1 MEVNWEEIREHQFPA
16 LKSVISLKSAGGS
29 PLSRSAYNSGLK
41 YLNDMLTYGDI
52 FWDEFFIELNSIRE
66 KIAQY
71 FNAKP
76 REIAFFINTS
86 SCMNAVARLIKPGEI
101 LYPEGEFPSSI
112 HIFKRLGFKNTKI
125 KHVNHQYPIEHITNQ
140 ITSNTKYIVHSHV
153 QYSTGYKQDLEKL
166 GDLCKKNNIIN
177 IVNATQSFGAFPI
190 DVDKCNIDILVTS
203 ALKWACCGYGIGI
216 LFIKEKIINDIDL
229 PFSSWL
235 SVKDALSMDNENIN
249 IKKETSAMD
258 CLGGTPHFPA
268 LFTLKGGLNLIEEIG
283 SGDLQKGL
291 RRISKRIL
299 WLTSEFLNEIRKLNY
314 KIITP
319 VELEN
324 RSGIITLE
332 HNRAEDI
339 FKELLKN
346 NIHIS
351 LRNNPKSL
359 EKILLRFSFNYYN
372 NFEDISKTISI
383 LKIFD

>member
-41 YLNDMLTYGDI
+41 YLDDMLNYGDI
-52 FWDEFFIELNSIRE
+52 FWDDFFIELNTIRE

-76 REIAFFINTS
+76 TEIAFFVNTS
-86 SCMNAVARLIKPGEI
+86 SCMNTIARLIKPGEI
-101 LYPEGEFPSSI
+101 IYPEGEFPSSI
-112 HIFKRLGFKNTKI
+112 HIFKRLGFKNTRI
-125 KHVNHQYPIEHITNQ
+125 KHINHQYPIEHITNQ
-140 ITSNTKYIVHSHV
+140 ITSNTNYIIHSHV

-216 LFIKEKIINDIDL
+216 LFIKEKIINEIDL

-235 SVKDALSMDNENIN
+235 SVKDAFSMDNENIN
-249 IKKETSAMD
+249 IKQETSAMD

-283 SGDLQKGL
+283 SGDLQEGL

-299 WLTSEFLNEIRKLNY
+299 WLTSEFLNEIKKLNY
-314 KIITP
+314 KIVTP
-319 VELEN
+319 IELEY

-359 EKILLRFSFNYYN
+359 EKTFLRFSFNYYN
-372 NFEDISKTISI
+372 NFEDISKSISI

>member
-1 MEVNWEEIREHQFPA
+1 MEVNWEEIREQQFPA
-16 LKSVISLKSAGGS
+16 LKRIISLKAAGGS

-41 YLNDMLTYGDI
+41 YLNDMLNYGDI
-52 FWDEFFIELNSIRE
+52 FWDDFFIELNTIRE

-76 REIAFFINTS
+76 TEIAFFVNTS
-86 SCMNAVARLIKPGEI
+86 SCMNTIARLIKPGEI
-101 LYPEGEFPSSI
+101 IYPEGEFPSSI

-140 ITSNTKYIVHSHV
+140 ITNNTNYIIHSHV
-153 QYSTGYKQDLEKL
+153 QYSTGYKQNLEKL
-166 GDLCKKNNIIN
+166 GDLCKKNNIIS
-177 IVNATQSFGAFPI
+177 IINATQSFGAFPI

-216 LFIKEKIINDIDL
+216 LFIKEKIINEIDL

-235 SVKDALSMDNENIN
+235 SVKDAFSMDNENIN
-249 IKKETSAMD
+249 IKQETSAMD

-283 SGDLQKGL
+283 SGDLQEGL

-299 WLTSEFLNEIRKLNY
+299 WLTSEFLNEIKKLNY

-319 VELEN
+319 IELEY

-351 LRNNPKSL
+351 LRSNPKSL
-359 EKILLRFSFNYYN
+359 EKTFLRFSFNYYN
-372 NFEDISKTISI
+372 NFEDISKSISI

>member
-216 LFIKEKIINDIDL
+216 LFINEKIINDIDL

>member
-1 MEVNWEEIREHQFPA
+1 MEVNWEEIREQQFPA

-41 YLNDMLTYGDI
+41 YLDDMLNYGDI
-52 FWDEFFIELNSIRE
+52 FWDDFFIELNTIRE

-76 REIAFFINTS
+76 TEIAFFINTS
-86 SCMNAVARLIKPGEI
+86 SCMNTIARLIKPGEI
-101 LYPEGEFPSSI
+101 IYPEGEFPSSI
-112 HIFKRLGFKNTKI
+112 HIFKRLGFKNTRI
-125 KHVNHQYPIEHITNQ
+125 KHINHQYPIEHITNQ
-140 ITSNTKYIVHSHV
+140 ITSNTNYIIHSHV

-177 IVNATQSFGAFPI
+177 IINATQSFGAFPI

-216 LFIKEKIINDIDL
+216 LFIKEKIINEIDL

-235 SVKDALSMDNENIN
+235 SVKDAFSMDNENIN
-249 IKKETSAMD
+249 IKQETSAMD

-283 SGDLQKGL
+283 SGDLQEGL

-299 WLTSEFLNEIRKLNY
+299 WLTSEFLNEIKKLNY
-314 KIITP
+314 KIVTP
-319 VELEN
+319 IELEY

-359 EKILLRFSFNYYN
+359 EKTFLRFSFNYYN
-372 NFEDISKTISI
+372 NFEDISKSISI

>member
-66 KIAQY
+66 KVAQY

-76 REIAFFINTS
+76 TEIAFFINTS

-101 LYPEGEFPSSI
+101 LYPESEFPSSI

-140 ITSNTKYIVHSHV
+140 ITSNTNYIIHSHV

-166 GDLCKKNNIIN
+166 GDLCKKNNILN

-190 DVDKCNIDILVTS
+190 DVNKCNIDILVTS

-235 SVKDALSMDNENIN
+235 SVKDAFSMDNENIN

-291 RRISKRIL
+291 KRISKRIL
-299 WLTSEFLNEIRKLNY
+299 WLTSEFLNEIKKLNY

-319 VELEN
+319 IELEN

-346 NIHIS
+346 DIHIS
-351 LRNNPKSL
+351 LRNKTKSL
-359 EKILLRFSFNYYN
+359 EKTLLRFSFNYYN
-372 NFEDISKTISI
+372 NFEDIAKTISI

>member
-1 MEVNWEEIREHQFPA
+1 MEVNWEEIREQQFPA
-16 LKSVISLKSAGGS
+16 LKRIISLKAAGGS

-41 YLNDMLTYGDI
+41 YLNDMLNYGDI
-52 FWDEFFIELNSIRE
+52 FWDDFFIELNTIRE

-76 REIAFFINTS
+76 TEIAFFINTS
-86 SCMNAVARLIKPGEI
+86 SCMNTIARLIKPGEI
-101 LYPEGEFPSSI
+101 LYPEDEFPSSI

-140 ITSNTKYIVHSHV
+140 ITNNTNYIIHSHV
-153 QYSTGYKQDLEKL
+153 QYSTGYKQNLEKL
-166 GDLCKKNNIIN
+166 GDLCKKNNIIS
-177 IVNATQSFGAFPI
+177 IINATQSFGAFPI

-216 LFIKEKIINDIDL
+216 LFIKEKIINEIDL

-235 SVKDALSMDNENIN
+235 SVKDAFSMDNENIN
-249 IKKETSAMD
+249 IKQETSAMD
-258 CLGGTPHFPA
+258 CLGGTPHFSA
-268 LFTLKGGLNLIEEIG
+268 LFTLKGGLNLIEIIG
-283 SGDLQKGL
+283 SGDLQEGL

-299 WLTSEFLNEIRKLNY
+299 WLTSEFLNEIKKLNY

-319 VELEN
+319 IELEY

-351 LRNNPKSL
+351 LRSNPKSL
-359 EKILLRFSFNYYN
+359 EKTFLRFSFNYYN
-372 NFEDISKTISI
+372 NFEDISKSISI

>member
-1 MEVNWEEIREHQFPA
+1 MLINWEEIREQQFPA

-29 PLSRSAYNSGLK
+29 PMSRSAYNSGLK

-52 FWDEFFIELNSIRE
+52 FWDEFFKELNSIRE
-66 KIAQY
+66 KVAQY

-76 REIAFFINTS
+76 TEIAFFINTS
-86 SCMNAVARLIKPGEI
+86 SCMNTVARLIKLGEV
-101 LYPEGEFPSSI
+101 LYPEEEFPSSI
-112 HIFKRLGFKNTKI
+112 HIFKRLGFSNTKI

-140 ITSNTKYIVHSHV
+140 ITSNTKYIIHSHV

-166 GDLCKKNNIIN
+166 GDLCRKNKIVN

-190 DVDKCNIDILVTS
+190 DVNKCNIDILVTS

-235 SVKDALSMDNENIN
+235 SVKDAFLMDNENIN

-268 LFTLKGGLNLIEEIG
+268 LLTLKGGLNLIEEIG
-283 SGDLQKGL
+283 AGNLQKGL
-291 RRISKRIL
+291 KRISKRIL
-299 WLTSEFLNEIRKLNY
+299 WLTSEFLNEIKKLNF

-319 VELEN
+319 IELEN

-332 HNRAEDI
+332 HDRAEDI

-359 EKILLRFSFNYYN
+359 EKTFLRFSFNYYN
-372 NFEDISKTISI
+372 NFEDILKTIAI

>member
-16 LKSVISLKSAGGS
+16 LKRVICLKSAGGS

-41 YLNDMLTYGDI
+41 YLNDMLNYGDI
-52 FWDEFFIELNSIRE
+52 FWDDFFIELNTIRE

-76 REIAFFINTS
+76 TEIAFFINTS
-86 SCMNAVARLIKPGEI
+86 SCMNTVARLIKPGEI
-101 LYPEGEFPSSI
+101 LYPEDEFPSSI

-125 KHVNHQYPIEHITNQ
+125 KHVNHQYPIEHISNQ
-140 ITSNTKYIVHSHV
+140 ITSNTNYIIHSHV

-166 GDLCKKNNIIN
+166 GDLCKKNKIIN

-216 LFIKEKIINDIDL
+216 LFIKEKIINEIDL

-235 SVKDALSMDNENIN
+235 SVKDTFSMDNENIN
-249 IKKETSAMD
+249 IKQETSAMD

-283 SGDLQKGL
+283 SGDLQEGL

-299 WLTSEFLNEIRKLNY
+299 WLTSEFLNEIEKLNY
-314 KIITP
+314 KIVTP
-319 VELEN
+319 IELEY

-351 LRNNPKSL
+351 LRNNLKSL
-359 EKILLRFSFNYYN
+359 EKTFLRFSFNYYN
-372 NFEDISKTISI
+372 NFEDISKSISI